1 VKETIGFIGLGIM
14 GKPMSLNLLK
24 AGYPLAVHS
33 RSPAPVDAVV
43 SQGATRASSPRE
55 VAAASDIV
63 ITMLP
68 DSPDVERVVS
78 GENGVLEGIRPGAL
92 IIDMSTISPVV
103 AKRLAVETEKH
114 DATML
119 DAPVSG
125 GEIGAI
131 NATLSIMVGGPEEA
145 FQRALPVFEA
155 MGKSIIRI
163 GEAGAGQVCK
173 ACNQI
178 VVALTIEAVG
188 EALTLARK
196 AGVDAA
202 KVREAL
208 LGGFAQ
214 SRVLDVHGQRLLDR
228 NFKPGFRARLHLKDL
243 AIALAAGREY
253 EASLPATALTAEML
267 KSVLATGHGDDDHSA
282 LMTVLE
288 KLAGIE

>member
-1 VKETIGFIGLGIM
+1 MKETIGFIGLGIM
-14 GKPMSLNLLK
+14 GRPMSLNLLK
-24 AGYPLAVHS
+24 AGYPLVVHS

-78 GENGVLEGIRPGAL
+78 GENGVLEGIRPGEL

-103 AKRLAVETEKH
+103 AKRLAAEAEKRG
-114 DATML
+114 ATML

-145 FQRALPVFEA
+145 FQRALPAFEA

-163 GEAGAGQVCK
+163 GVASAGQVCK

-196 AGVDAA
+196 AGVNAA

>member
-1 VKETIGFIGLGIM
+1 MKETIGFIGLGIM

-24 AGYPLAVHS
+24 AGYPLVVHS

-43 SQGATRASSPRE
+43 SQGATGASSPRE

-103 AKRLAVETEKH
+103 AKRLAVETEKRG
-114 DATML
+114 ATML

-145 FQRALPVFEA
+145 FQRALPAFEA

-196 AGVDAA
+196 AGVNAA

-243 AIALAAGREY
+243 SIALAAGREY